1 MASKIAL
8 VGLVILVVG
17 LIIGIIGAASP
28 VSGAF
33 KPLLSTTFN
42 VDGNGYQSKNLNM
55 SQGQTIQLSVSIAN
69 NTLFNFYIMNQT
81 NYYAFYGCA
90 PACHAAPNVT
100 NYGPV
105 PPQNLSAPYV
115 NATVSPSST
124 YTTTFTA
131 PAAGTY
137 YFIFDNSEGP
147 NWATYI
153 NQNATGPTTV
163 TFQISQATKALNW
176 AMVGPGVALLIIG
189 GAIATATWEKKQ
201 PPKSRP
207 ITSTSPTTPP
217 PSTPASS

>member
-33 KPLLSTTFN
+33 EPLLSTTFN

-90 PACHAAPNVT
+90 PACHAAPNVKLR
-100 NYGPV
+100 PR
-105 PPQNLSAPYV
+105 
-115 NATVSPSST
+115 SST
-124 YTTTFTA
+124 EPQRTLC
-131 PAAGTY
+131 
-137 YFIFDNSEGP
+137 ECHC
-147 NWATYI
+147 
-153 NQNATGPTTV
+153 
-163 TFQISQATKALNW
+163 
-176 AMVGPGVALLIIG
+176 
-189 GAIATATWEKKQ
+189 
-201 PPKSRP
+201 KSFVHLHHN
-207 ITSTSPTTPP
+207 IY
-217 PSTPASS
+217 SSSGR